1 MRFAV
6 INNRKIAQRARRDAE
21 AENRPPRQGP
31 PQIPHGTVIGN
42 VVIKLHG
49 QTVEAE
55 LLQAGDRCRS
65 YGVRIDGKML
75 PKIMGLYRAAA
86 EVSSCIARVPG
97 KRSDFWQD

>member
-1 MRFAV
+1 MRFAT
-6 INNRKIAQRARRDAE
+6 INRRKIAQRARRDAE
-21 AENRPPRQGP
+21 AELRPIRQGP
-31 PQIPHGTVIGN
+31 PQIPHGTVIGS
-42 VVIKLHG
+42 VVIQLHG

-75 PKIMGLYRAAA
+75 PKVMGLYRAAA
-86 EVSSCIARVPG
+86 KVSSRVALVPG